1 MQAGALTDQL
11 DRELPANDPDRRD
24 YERAAPLRAL
34 ARSLGTTTAKLAH
47 RYAFGVDVDTVILG
61 VKNRVELRE
70 CLEAEAEGALSA
82 HLTRQIDEAVGR
94 R

>member
-1 MQAGALTDQL
+1 MNFRRTIPIGAILIEQL
-11 DRELPANDPDRRD
+11 RC
-24 YERAAPLRAL
+24 APWR
-34 ARSLGTTTAKLAH
+34 RSLGTTTAKLAH

-61 VKNRVELRE
+61 VKNRIELRE